1 MKKIAITMGD
11 PGGIGPEIIIKALN
25 SSEVRNYCNPIVVG
39 DEYVLRKSLG
49 LLRNPL
55 KLRIIET
62 PEDSKPVKGIIDLI
76 SVIPPTPPLIKGG
89 AKSGIIKVGVE
100 DGIESGIIKG
110 DIEGGIIKG
119 RIRGGR
125 AELRAGRFERCKPT
139 TEGGRACVSYI
150 KKAVELASS
159 KEVDGIVTAPISK
172 EALKMAGF
180 MWPGHTEMLSELT
193 GTKDYAMMLV
203 GGPLRV
209 ILVTIHTALKNV
221 PDLITKSK
229 VLKTIR
235 LAKKACNMLGIKN
248 PGIAVAGLNPHAG
261 EAGIFGDEEI
271 KKIIPAVREAQK
283 EDIAVSGPYPPD
295 TVFHKAYKGD
305 VDIVVCMYHDQ
316 GLIPLKM
323 IAFDKGVNVTIG
335 LPFIRTSPDHGTAY
349 DIAWKGVANP
359 SSMIEAIKLAAR
371 LKI

>member
-11 PGGIGPEIIIKALN
+11 PGGVGPEIILKAFN
-25 SSEVRNYCNPIVVG
+25 SSEVKKCCTPIIVG
-39 DEYVLRKSLG
+39 DASVMKETLD
-49 LLRNPL
+49 LLRLPV
-55 KLRIIET
+55 KLRIIKSFT
-62 PEDSKPVKGIIDLI
+62 ASKPKAGSIEVLDIGARTQPYGNETHGAIK
-76 SVIPPTPPLIKGG
+76 VIPPTPPLERGG
-89 AKSGIIKVGVE
+89 TKSGIVKMRT
-100 DGIESGIIKG
+100 
-110 DIEGGIIKG
+110 GG
-119 RIRGGR
+119 
-125 AELRAGRFERCKPT
+125 FEKCRPT
-139 TEGGRACVSYI
+139 PEGGRACVSYI
-150 KKAVELASS
+150 KKAVELALSN
-159 KEVDGIVTAPISK
+159 EVDGIVTAPISK
-172 EALKMAGF
+172 EALKMARF
-180 MWPGHTEMLSELT
+180 KWPGHTEMLADLT
-193 GTKDYAMMLV
+193 NTKNYAMMLV

-229 VLKTIR
+229 VLKTVR
-235 LAKKACNMLGIKN
+235 LAKKACDMLGIKN

-271 KKIIPAVREAQK
+271 KKITPAVRKSQK
-283 EDIAVSGPYPPD
+283 EGITVSGPYPPD

-349 DIAWKGVANP
+349 DIAWKGIANP